1 MLRIGICEDEPADL
15 AHLREVMEGVLAELE
30 IAAVT
35 EIYDSGERLL
45 AAIQSGV
52 CYDLLLLDIYMEGL
66 DGIATARQAR
76 MLLPRVQ
83 LAFLTTAREFA
94 IDAFDLD
101 AVHYLLKPVEAKG
114 LRVLFERYFSR
125 VRRPV
130 KMLCLENAKD
140 ALHLPMQR
148 INKVQ
153 SANRGVDIYLEQET
167 QPLFFAA
174 TFASTEEKLDPRQ
187 FLRLSRGLIVNMA
200 FILSLDDDT
209 CRLKDGTEV
218 LISRR
223 EKAEV
228 RRRYNDF
235 MFRKLEERP

>member
-15 AHLREVMEGVLAELE
+15 ARLREVMEGVLAELE
-30 IAAVT
+30 MAAIT
-35 EIYDSGERLL
+35 ESFNSGERLL
-45 AAIQSGV
+45 AAIQGGV
-52 CYDLLLLDIYMEGL
+52 CYDLLLDIYMEGL

-130 KMLCLENAKD
+130 KMVCLENAKD

-174 TFASTEEKLDPRQ
+174 TFASTEEKLDPHQ

-200 FILSLDDDT
+200 FILSLDGDT

>member
-52 CYDLLLLDIYMEGL
+52 CYDLLLDIYMEGL

-94 IDAFDLD
+94 VEAFDLD

-167 QPLFFAA
+167 QPLFFCGDVRQHGGKTRSPSVPAA
-174 TFASTEEKLDPRQ
+174 VARAHRQ
-187 FLRLSRGLIVNMA
+187 HGVHPQP
-200 FILSLDDDT
+200 
-209 CRLKDGTEV
+209 
-218 LISRR
+218 
-223 EKAEV
+223 
-228 RRRYNDF
+228 RRRHLSPQGWHGGAHQSA
-235 MFRKLEERP
+235 RKGGGAPSLQRLYVP

>member
-66 DGIATARQAR
+66 DGIATARQ
-76 MLLPRVQ
+76 
-83 LAFLTTAREFA
+83 
-94 IDAFDLD
+94 
-101 AVHYLLKPVEAKG
+101 
-114 LRVLFERYFSR
+114 
-125 VRRPV
+125 PV
-130 KMLCLENAKD
+130 KMVCLENAKD

-200 FILSLDDDT
+200 FILSLDGDT